1 MDTSN
6 SHKQGFQMLFT
17 IAGHYE
23 HNGSVGDTYPM
34 GHPSSSSLNKTIST
48 LYDMQ
53 AL

>member
-1 MDTSN
+1 
-6 SHKQGFQMLFT
+6 MLFT

-23 HNGSVGDTYPM
+23 HNGSVEDTYAM
-34 GHPSSSSLNKTIST
+34 GHPGSSLLNKTIST